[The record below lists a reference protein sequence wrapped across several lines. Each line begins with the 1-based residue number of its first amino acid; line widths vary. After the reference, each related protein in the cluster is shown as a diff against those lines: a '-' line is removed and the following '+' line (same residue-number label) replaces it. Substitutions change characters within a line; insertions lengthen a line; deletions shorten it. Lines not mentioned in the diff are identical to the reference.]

1 MHIVILFKTDLQAE
15 ELAYNWVPDPI
26 GSRQKVIDSMQK
38 VLGFEIKTH
47 KFSYEE
53 VDSLMYFTI
62 EEVENPRSITISY
75 EGTEKDLELIKEICK
90 ALNVKIYD
98 AESGEFINC

>member
-1 MHIVILFKTDLQAE
+1 
-15 ELAYNWVPDPI
+15 
-26 GSRQKVIDSMQK
+26 
-38 VLGFEIKTH
+38 
-47 KFSYEE
+47 
-53 VDSLMYFTI
+53 MYFTI